1 MVERGNFMVHI
12 GEIVTILKWA
22 INDKWLNGY
31 YMHDIPNYDGY
42 CALSFQRLYHPK
54 EYDNFEFELDG
65 HTYYISEI
73 SMNADCDAKKHFQI
87 QFVAKGLYLTDNI
100 NSKKDMN
107 NATPDIESV
116 DFVAYGNTYSEFL
129 VSLRNVLNKNGS
141 WIDEDDY
148 DELICLINGDEDDI
162 AEVEELKELALKFV
176 SIYDENSYYV
186 GKNTDTFSESEVQNF
201 TSREEFFYPHGIDYD
216 LIIPIGKDTMFL
228 FAVYDNEVEDDD
240 YEYKVRFAIQTLD
253 REIKDERTVINCT
266 EYTRYLEEF
275 FEIIHTVFPNL
286 DNYDINRVKEY
297 LS

>member
-1 MVERGNFMVHI
+1 MIHI
-12 GEIVTILKWA
+12 GDIVYILKWA

-31 YMHDIPNYDGY
+31 YMHDIPNSNGWSTV
-42 CALSFQRLYHPK
+42 SFQRLYHPK
-54 EYDNFEFELDG
+54 EYNDFEFELDG
-65 HTYYISEI
+65 HTYYISEVI
-73 SMNADCDAKKHFQI
+73 MNADCDAKKHFQI
-87 QFVAKGLYLTDNI
+87 QFVAKGLYLVDTI
-100 NSKKDMN
+100 NSKEDMA

-116 DFVAYGNTYSEFL
+116 EFVAYGDTYSEFL

-148 DELICLINGDEDDI
+148 DELICLINTDEDDI
-162 AEVEELKELALKFV
+162 AEVEELKELVLKFV
-176 SIYDENSYYV
+176 SIFDENSYYV
-186 GKNTDTFSESEVQNF
+186 GENADSFSESEVQEF
-201 TSREEFFYPHGIDYD
+201 TSREEFFSSHGIDYD

-228 FAVYDNEVEDDD
+228 FAVYDNEVEDDE

-253 REIKDERTVINCT
+253 REIKDERTVINCA

-275 FEIIHTVFPNL
+275 FEIINTVFPNL